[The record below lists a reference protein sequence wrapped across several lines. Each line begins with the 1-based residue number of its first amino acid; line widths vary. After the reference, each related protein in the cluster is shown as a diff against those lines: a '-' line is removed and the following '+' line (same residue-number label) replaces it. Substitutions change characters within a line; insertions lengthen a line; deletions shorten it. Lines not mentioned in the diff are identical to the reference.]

1 MEEKKMSILDQYMFA
16 WSVLSDETII
26 GRDHMTAEEQNAVEV
41 TMTYPTK
48 RYMDRAM
55 SVLRCGTK
63 KDDPVLE
70 FTNDVL
76 RQRIMEFNEHLKREK
91 E

>member
-1 MEEKKMSILDQYMFA
+1 MSILDQYMFA

-41 TMTYPTK
+41 TMAYLTK
-48 RYMDRAM
+48 RYMKRAM
-55 SVLRCGTK
+55 SALRCGTK

-76 RQRIMEFNEHLKREK
+76 RQRMMAFNEHLKREPK
-91 E
+91 ENKNK